1 MGKEFS
7 RKYMHPTRRK
17 LLDMIETGHY
27 DRNTV
32 IGYDKVEKKR
42 KIGEIWED
50 EHHKYEQQDGF
61 VVKTGKNHE
70 EFKKIRDYLAHKS
83 NCKNENCQ
91 TIKITQKDKE
101 FIKQNGYC
109 LNCTV
114 ENEHQIRVSGLWQEY
129 QNYKIWSRMIIV
141 GKIKLDSY
149 RQSLA
154 DLREEYEM
162 INDQGQ
168 VTETWKLPKPIEEV
182 RQEMNEL
189 IEFGEGEIK
198 ELEEKRSEALEKLR
212 EKGFDSYL

>member
-42 KIGEIWED
+42 EVGEVWED
-50 EHHKYEQQDGF
+50 EYHKYEQKQGF

-70 EFKKIRDYLAHKS
+70 EIKEIRDYLAHKN
-83 NCKNENCQ
+83 NCKNPECQ
-91 TIKITQKDKE
+91 TIKVTQKDKQ

-109 LNCTV
+109 LGCTI

-129 QNYKIWSRMIIV
+129 QDYKIWSRMIII

-189 IEFGEGEIK
+189 IEFGEKEIE
-198 ELEEKRSEALEKLR
+198 ELEQKRSDVLSKLKESNLDR
-212 EKGFDSYL
+212 YL

>member
-17 LLDMIETGHY
+17 LVDMIHTGKY
-27 DRNTV
+27 EKNAT
-32 IGYDKVEKKR
+32 IGYDKVEQKR
-42 KIGEIWED
+42 EVGEVWED
-50 EHHKYEQQDGF
+50 EYHKYEQRQGF
-61 VVKTGKNHE
+61 IVKTGKNSE
-70 EFKKIRDYLAHKS
+70 EFQEIRNYLAHKS
-83 NCKNENCQ
+83 SCKNPDCQ
-91 TIKITQKDKE
+91 TIKVTQKDKE

-109 LNCTV
+109 LGCTV
-114 ENEHQIRVSGLWQEY
+114 ENEHHIRVAGLWQEY

-189 IEFGEGEIK
+189 IEFGEKEIE
-198 ELEEKRSEALEKLR
+198 ELEQKRSNALSKLKESNLDR
-212 EKGFDSYL
+212 YL